1 MEMEKQ
7 TQIMLKKLALIFFMS
22 GLAALIYQVSWQ
34 RLLFTNIG
42 VDLTSITVVISVF
55 MVGLGVGA
63 YFGGRIADQFSSRII
78 LIFCLSELLIGLFGL
93 MSYHL
98 ILWLGEQLIYANL
111 IEVAMAN
118 FALLLLPTFMMG
130 STLPLLTCFFNQ
142 KIHNI
147 GESIGTLYFYNTLG
161 AAAGSLATGFFLY
174 NFLTLS
180 QTIYL
185 AACVNILISVWVF
198 KKYGREI
205 NQNVKNVETQESVI
219 K

>member
-1 MEMEKQ
+1 MENK
-7 TQIMLKKLALIFFMS
+7 TRLMLTNLALIFFMS

-63 YFGGRIADQFSSRII
+63 YFGGRIADKFNTRII
-78 LIFCLSELLIGLFGL
+78 LVFCLSELMIGLFGL
-93 MSYHL
+93 VSYPL
-98 ILWLGEQLIYANL
+98 ILWLGEKLVYADL
-111 IEVAMAN
+111 VEVAVSN
-118 FALLLLPTFMMG
+118 FMLLLLPTFMMG

-142 KIHNI
+142 KIQNI

-161 AAAGSLATGFFLY
+161 AATGSLVTGFVLY
-174 NFLTLS
+174 RYLTLS
-180 QTIYL
+180 QTIYMAAAINL
-185 AACVNILISVWVF
+185 AIAAWVLVR
-198 KKYGREI
+198 YGKE
-205 NQNVKNVETQESVI
+205 KHESDTTNA

>member
-1 MEMEKQ
+1 MENK
-7 TQIMLKKLALIFFMS
+7 TRLMLTNLALIFFMS

-63 YFGGRIADQFSSRII
+63 YFGGRIADKFNTRII
-78 LIFCLSELLIGLFGL
+78 LVFCLSELMIGLFGL
-93 MSYHL
+93 VSYPL
-98 ILWLGEQLIYANL
+98 ILWLGEKLVYADL
-111 IEVAMAN
+111 VEVAVSN
-118 FALLLLPTFMMG
+118 FMLLLLPTFMMG

-142 KIHNI
+142 KIQNI

-161 AAAGSLATGFFLY
+161 AATGSLITGFVLY
-174 NFLTLS
+174 RYLTLS
-180 QTIYL
+180 QTIYM
-185 AACVNILISVWVF
+185 AAAINLGIAAWVLVR
-198 KKYGREI
+198 YGKE
-205 NQNVKNVETQESVI
+205 KHESNTTNA